1 MSFQVYLY
9 LPLLFHIK
17 DYLLYL
23 FKRPAHKMVVWVNCL
38 SVFNHFVGLALNE
51 ILKEIGLVLFSLA

>member
-17 DYLLYL
+17 DYLSYL
-23 FKRPAHKMVVWVNCL
+23 FKRPPHKMVVWVNCL